1 MVKSRL
7 QATRIPALFVKCNMP
22 VCVAGELDPNT
33 HQPYNIAAIYAGCSR
48 PPAHLA
54 AQLAAQ
60 QPSAD
65 PADADQPCS
74 SSQPAATPG
83 KPRVGLSRRHAGHSG
98 GAARRMSGAGV
109 AGASGGARSGGAGG
123 LSGGLKKRAS
133 LGIAKYFQKPAT
145 AAAGAGGGHAVAPVT
160 TGVHR
165 AASALAGAA
174 AQAAAAPVAP
184 SIRQSVADAISALE
198 QRLQH
203 RKQQQ
208 AEVQQVQR
216 QPLQDDEAVEHGLHD
231 EAFALPPAKRHRS
244 CGDVTAAGA
253 SAAAANAAATA
264 ASADDSEGAGAAAYV
279 LQQGL
284 PQSGFSMES
293 SQPAGSGSLGLP
305 GMSQSPAVGGSM
317 SLGLGSSGV
326 PAGSSAGPESMPSLQ
341 EPGAGLSSDPSLL
354 YGSLD
359 GACSQQPRSRG
370 AAVSALTALFGPAG
384 GSFGRGVAGIPGDAA
399 VAAGAW
405 DAQFSGGSG
414 GGSGG
419 VPGGYFSEAELGGSG
434 LLSSGSDLGASMDGC
449 GSSSGLSLGS
459 LGGGS
464 SGGGPAVLDGAAS
477 VSFGMEGG
485 QGCGPATPSDAGA
498 GSNAFKHLQQSLRA
512 ALRKPSQPQQQQPA
526 PPAAGR
532 SSFFSQQQ
540 QQQQEPA
547 HAARRH
553 SRFREQWLQDDSDEG
568 LMNSQGLLSKRLPT
582 GVSSLQ
588 DSPDD
593 PFAAQ
598 TDGQQRALTAA
609 QREPAGDGDALFEKL
624 QRPATQQQQ
633 RPKTGLQRPQTG
645 LHLSDSSGPS
655 SSGTTSNDENADGAD
670 ALEQLGMAHVKQYA
684 RLAHKVVKSVAK
696 QQQGQQ
702 QYQHQQQAPL
712 SPKMSLLNTQLQSQ
726 PGAMQQRRQHT
737 AAGHD
742 GGRAAATAGPASNQR
757 ARQKIESSTG
767 GLHGRGKAGKAAGA
781 STGSF
786 AEKLSQ
792 LRYDPSMFV
801 NLDDH
806 QQQRQQREQEEQ
818 QDLGLEAA
826 DDALPGPVAR
836 QAGMFGR
843 GAGAAAAARKPFK
856 APWLAAAAAADSPSL
871 SDVLGAG
878 GGEAGAEF
886 GAFADFAM
894 AGIGAGGPVAGKR
907 ANGMRRR
914 GAQFKLR

>member
-1 MVKSRL
+1 
-7 QATRIPALFVKCNMP
+7 
-22 VCVAGELDPNT
+22 
-33 HQPYNIAAIYAGCSR
+33 
-48 PPAHLA
+48 
-54 AQLAAQ
+54 
-60 QPSAD
+60 
-65 PADADQPCS
+65 
-74 SSQPAATPG
+74 
-83 KPRVGLSRRHAGHSG
+83 
-98 GAARRMSGAGV
+98 
-109 AGASGGARSGGAGG
+109 
-123 LSGGLKKRAS
+123 
-133 LGIAKYFQKPAT
+133 
-145 AAAGAGGGHAVAPVT
+145 
-160 TGVHR
+160 
-165 AASALAGAA
+165 
-174 AQAAAAPVAP
+174 
-184 SIRQSVADAISALE
+184 
-198 QRLQH
+198 
-203 RKQQQ
+203 
-208 AEVQQVQR
+208 
-216 QPLQDDEAVEHGLHD
+216 
-231 EAFALPPAKRHRS
+231 
-244 CGDVTAAGA
+244 
-253 SAAAANAAATA
+253 
-264 ASADDSEGAGAAAYV
+264 
-279 LQQGL
+279 
-284 PQSGFSMES
+284 
-293 SQPAGSGSLGLP
+293 
-305 GMSQSPAVGGSM
+305 
-317 SLGLGSSGV
+317 
-326 PAGSSAGPESMPSLQ
+326 
-341 EPGAGLSSDPSLL
+341 
-354 YGSLD
+354 
-359 GACSQQPRSRG
+359 
-370 AAVSALTALFGPAG
+370 
-384 GSFGRGVAGIPGDAA
+384 
-399 VAAGAW
+399 
-405 DAQFSGGSG
+405 
-414 GGSGG
+414 
-419 VPGGYFSEAELGGSG
+419 
-434 LLSSGSDLGASMDGC
+434 
-449 GSSSGLSLGS
+449 
-459 LGGGS
+459 
-464 SGGGPAVLDGAAS
+464 
-477 VSFGMEGG
+477 MEGG

-547 HAARRH
+547 RAARRH

-568 LMNSQGLLSKRLPT
+568 LVNTQGMLLEDLPA
-582 GVSSLQ
+582 GLNSLQ

-598 TDGQQRALTAA
+598 TDGQQRHQQRPLTAA
-609 QREPAGDGDALFEKL
+609 QHKPAGDGDALFEKL

-645 LHLSDSSGPS
+645 LQLSDSSGPS

-742 GGRAAATAGPASNQR
+742 GGRAAAAAGPASNQR
-757 ARQKIESSTG
+757 ARQILESSTG
-767 GLHGRGKAGKAAGA
+767 GLHGRSKGGKAAAAG
-781 STGSF
+781 TGSF

-818 QDLGLEAA
+818 QDLTLEAA
-826 DDALPGPVAR
+826 AEDVLLGPVAR

-886 GAFADFAM
+886 GGFADFAM
-894 AGIGAGGPVAGKR
+894 AGIGAGGPVAGNR
-907 ANGMRRR
+907 ANGLHRR